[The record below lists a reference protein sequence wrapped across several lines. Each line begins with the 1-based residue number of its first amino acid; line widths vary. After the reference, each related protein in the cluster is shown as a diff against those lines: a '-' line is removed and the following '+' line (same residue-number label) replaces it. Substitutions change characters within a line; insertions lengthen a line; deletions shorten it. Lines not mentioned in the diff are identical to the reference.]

1 MFLADQLGRMW
12 PFFFCLANAPDA
24 SSDLEQILNVN
35 RVAEE
40 PSEHSA
46 AAATQPESAGE
57 VGPACPGEQI
67 GWWVLDG
74 GVGRRDVGL
83 LAGLVVQ
90 QEEQAE
96 NVNGADGCQQ
106 TCGLLIL
113 GGTQRATNGE
123 GAVQQIAESC
133 TCFQAAEVWGDA
145 RAIQGKIVD
154 QPLDEIAAVH
164 RGCEVANAGV
174 RNGSDGHGSRM
185 LSCRNVAQSAVT
197 RRR

>member
-1 MFLADQLGRMW
+1 MSLADQLGRMW

-113 GGTQRATNGE
+113 RGTQGPTDGE
-123 GAVQQIAESC
+123 GAVQQIAEGG
-133 TCFQAAEVWGDA
+133 TGLKAAEVGGDA
-145 RAIQGKIVD
+145 GAVQGQVVD
-154 QPLDEIAAVH
+154 QTLDEIAAVD
-164 RGCEVANAGV
+164 GCRKVADAGISS
-174 RNGSDGHGSRM
+174 RSDGHEVRVLRG
-185 LSCRNVAQSAVT
+185 
-197 RRR
+197 